1 MSDTNQSGKDTTKD
15 GSNLLDSRVNAIVNE
30 VNEVDEH
37 DKPANNSE
45 IQKKNDAADPLK
57 ADEKQDVD
65 KADDTKADDA
75 KADDAK
81 ADDAKADDAQADVGN
96 ADDAK
101 SKEDG
106 DSQAIDAEKD
116 D

>member
-45 IQKKNDAADPLK
+45 IQKKNDAADPPK

-65 KADDTKADDA
+65 KADDA

-81 ADDAKADDAQADVGN
+81 ADDAKADDAEADVGN

-106 DSQAIDAEKD
+106 DS
-116 D
+116 